1 MKLNIFISSLI
12 ICLFWLTGLLIAGD
26 KIEAS
31 ATPATEQVVVG
42 KTIEI
47 PVTIDVSNFPEK
59 LGSFTATLEWDVEA
73 LQFESYSGGTTLG
86 FESPVVNDMHVK
98 EGKLRFAHAYPYG
111 ADGKVNVLNVKM
123 KVIGVEGASSSLKL
137 SFSAMAAAYSFKD
150 LLPNVEVTGGDL
162 ELSNKEDVPTEYG
175 IENHPNPFNPS
186 TEIKYQLPQLDEV
199 RIVIYNVLGQEVRT
213 LVNGKQEAGRYTVQ
227 WNGDNEQ
234 GYKVPSGMYFLRMK
248 AGKFSAER
256 KLLLLK

>member
-1 MKLNIFISSLI
+1 MKVISTVI
-12 ICLFWLTGLLIAGD
+12 ICLLLLSSIMLAGD

-31 ATPATEQVVVG
+31 AIPATDQVVVG

-47 PVTIDVSNFPEK
+47 PVIIDVSKLPEK
-59 LGSFTATLEWDVEA
+59 LGSFTATLEWDADA
-73 LQFESYSGGTTLG
+73 LQYEGHSGGTTLG
-86 FESPVVNDMHVK
+86 FENPVVNDMHVK

-111 ADGKVNVLNVKM
+111 AKGEVNVLNVRM
-123 KVIGVEGASSSLKL
+123 KVIGEEGASSGVDL

-150 LLPNVEVTGGDL
+150 LLPFVEVTEGDL
-162 ELSNKEDVPTEYG
+162 ELSGDEAAPTEYG
-175 IENHPNPFNPS
+175 IDNHPNPFNPS

-199 RIVIYNVLGQEVRT
+199 QIVIYNVLGQEVRT

-234 GYKVPSGMYFLRMK
+234 GQRVPSGMYFLKMK

>member
-1 MKLNIFISSLI
+1 MFFLS
-12 ICLFWLTGLLIAGD
+12 GLLIAGD

-31 ATPATEQVVVG
+31 AVPASDQIVVG
-42 KTIEI
+42 KIIEI

-59 LGSFTATLEWDVEA
+59 LGSFTATLVWDMEA
-73 LQFESYSGGTTLG
+73 LQYEGHSGGTTLG

-98 EGKLRFAHAYPYG
+98 EGKLVFAHAYPYG
-111 ADGKVNVLNVKM
+111 GEGRVNILNVKL
-123 KVIGVEGASSSLKL
+123 KVIGEEGESSSLKL
-137 SFSAMAAAYSFKD
+137 SFSAMAAAYTFKD
-150 LLPNVEVTGGDL
+150 LLPYVEVTEGSL
-162 ELSNKEDVPTEYG
+162 ELSDKDALPTEYG

-213 LVNGKQEAGRYTVQ
+213 LVDGKQEAGRYTVR

-248 AGKFSAER
+248 AGNFIANR

>member
-1 MKLNIFISSLI
+1 MKSHIFISSLI
-12 ICLFWLTGLLIAGD
+12 IGLFLLSGMLMAGD

-31 ATPATEQVVVG
+31 AIPATEQVVVG
-42 KTIEI
+42 KTIDI
-47 PVTIDVSNFPEK
+47 PVTIDVSSFPEK
-59 LGSFTATLEWDVEA
+59 LGSFTATLEWDTEA
-73 LQFESYSGGTTLG
+73 LQYEGHSGGTTLG

-98 EGKLRFAHAYPYG
+98 EGKLVFAHAYPYG
-111 ADGKVNVLNVKM
+111 GEGKVNILNVKM
-123 KVIGVEGASSSLKL
+123 KVVGAEGASSSLQL

-162 ELSNKEDVPTEYG
+162 ELSSKEDVPTKYG

-186 TEIKYQLPQLDEV
+186 TEIKYELPQLDEV

-234 GYKVPSGMYFLRMK
+234 GNKVPSGMYFLRMK
-248 AGKFSAER
+248 AGKFIANR